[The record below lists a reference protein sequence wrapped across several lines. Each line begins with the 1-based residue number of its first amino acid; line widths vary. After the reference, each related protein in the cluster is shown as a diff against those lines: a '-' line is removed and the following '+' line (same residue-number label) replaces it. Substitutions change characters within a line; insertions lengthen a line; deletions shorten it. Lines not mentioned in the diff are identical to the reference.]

1 MKRFPSRSHLVA
13 SMRRTALVV
22 ALSLALPACAHGP
35 QAGAGAPA
43 PQRQRVQ
50 RDLITLE
57 EIQSRDWTSLY
68 DLVSTL
74 RMNWLNLRGSD
85 TINGPQETV
94 KVLLD
99 GVPIGGVEQLHQ
111 QGVVGVQYLQYFD
124 PVSASGRWGLGFGK
138 GAIYISMRRP

>member
-1 MKRFPSRSHLVA
+1 
-13 SMRRTALVV
+13 MRRIA
-22 ALSLALPACAHGP
+22 LALALLLTVSACAHKP
-35 QAGAGAPA
+35 QDGAAAPA
-43 PQRQRVQ
+43 PLPQRQRTQ
-50 RDLITLE
+50 RDLLTLE
-57 EIQSRDWTSLY
+57 EIQSRDWASLY

-74 RMNWLNLRGSD
+74 RANWLNLRGSD

-99 GVPIGGVEQLHQ
+99 GVPIGGIEQLHQ
-111 QGVVGVQYLQYFD
+111 QGVMGVQYLQYFD

>member
-1 MKRFPSRSHLVA
+1 
-13 SMRRTALVV
+13 MRRSVV
-22 ALSLALPACAHGP
+22 ALLLALALPAL
-35 QAGAGAPA
+35 GACTQKPRTGQAPA
-43 PQRQRVQ
+43 PQRQRTQ
-50 RDLITLE
+50 RDLLTLE
-57 EIQSRDWTSLY
+57 EIQSRDWSSLY

-74 RMNWLNLRGSD
+74 RANWLNLRGTD
-85 TINGPQETV
+85 TINGPQESV
-94 KVLLD
+94 RVLLD

>member
-1 MKRFPSRSHLVA
+1 
-13 SMRRTALVV
+13 MRRIALVLV
-22 ALSLALPACAHGP
+22 LLLALPACAHAP
-35 QAGAGAPA
+35 QEGAAAPA
-43 PQRQRVQ
+43 PAPRQQRRQ
-50 RDLITLE
+50 RDLLTLE
-57 EIQSRDWTSLY
+57 EIQSRDWVSLY

-74 RMNWLNLRGSD
+74 RANWLNLRGSD

-99 GVPIGGVEQLHQ
+99 GVPIGGIEQLHQ
-111 QGVVGVQYLQYFD
+111 QGVMGVQYLQYFD